1 MSRLPGVSSAVV
13 GRRAGELEG
22 GGSPL
27 DPGRG
32 TRPQVAGTVEV
43 PATGPGP
50 YSVDAVS

>member
-27 DPGRG
+27 DPGQGRAL
-32 TRPQVAGTVEV
+32 PVAGTVEV
-43 PATGPGP
+43 PATGPF
-50 YSVDAVS
+50 ATRWTR